1 MVRRNRKRSMS
12 KSMNRSVSRSMKRK
26 KNKTYKKKS
35 QKTKKTQK
43 TEKQQAKS
51 KKKSYDSGIKPS
63 NHNNISACVKLFRKY
78 KLTDQKKMVKWV
90 NYNHEDKAKARGEA
104 QSNQLKDDY
113 KFISGCFGIRK
124 KVFEH
129 MKSSKPLSKSKSKK
143 VLGISP

>member
-26 KNKTYKKKS
+26 KNKTYRKKP
-35 QKTKKTQK
+35 QKTKKQK
-43 TEKQQAKS
+43 AKS
-51 KKKSYDSGIKPS
+51 KKKSYDSGVKPS

-90 NYNHEDKAKARGEA
+90 NYNHEDKAKARGEV

-124 KVFEH
+124 KVFER

-143 VLGISP
+143 VLGIA